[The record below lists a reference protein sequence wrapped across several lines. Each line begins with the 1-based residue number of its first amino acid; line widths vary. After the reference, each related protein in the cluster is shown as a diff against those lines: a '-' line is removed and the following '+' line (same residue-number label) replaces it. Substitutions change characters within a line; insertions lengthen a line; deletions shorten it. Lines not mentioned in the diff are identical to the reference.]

1 MVATMPTDVFFDTNI
16 LLYLTSKDLK
26 RIATSERLV
35 GAGGLV
41 SVQVLNEIAR
51 VLSGKMNFSWVEVG
65 EFLTS
70 IRAKCFTVPLTIET
84 HERGLAY
91 AERYRLGVYD
101 GTIVAAAVIAGCKTL
116 YSEDMH
122 HGLKIDGLT
131 VKNPYR

>member
-1 MVATMPTDVFFDTNI
+1 MPTDNFFDTNI
-16 LLYLTSKDLK
+16 LIYLTSNDLK
-26 RIATSERLV
+26 RIATTERLV
-35 GAGGLV
+35 RAGGVV

-51 VLSGKMNFSWVEVG
+51 VLWGKMNFSWVEVG

-70 IRAKCFTVPLTIET
+70 IKAACRTVPLTIET

-101 GTIVAAAVIAGCKTL
+101 AMIVAAAALAGCTTL

-122 HGLKIDGLT
+122 HGLVIDGVT
-131 VKNPYR
+131 IRNPFR